1 MIFQDQVMPTYQDPR
16 LVVLSILISI
26 LAAYA
31 ARELIERIRDARG
44 RAWMLWLVGG
54 AIVDGIG
61 TVCPS

>member
-44 RAWMLWLVGG
+44 
-54 AIVDGIG
+54 
-61 TVCPS
+61 